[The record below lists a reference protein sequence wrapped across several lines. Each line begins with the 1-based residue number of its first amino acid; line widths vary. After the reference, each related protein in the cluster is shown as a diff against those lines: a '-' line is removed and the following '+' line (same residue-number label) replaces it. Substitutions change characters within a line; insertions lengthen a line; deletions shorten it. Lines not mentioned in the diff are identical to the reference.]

1 MAKGTAGS
9 HSKAAVA
16 GMVLIR
22 VFLGVFFLFSAS
34 AKVFVFGD
42 LPQDESV
49 LMIPATPPPAAA
61 TTGAPTVRQVPQ
73 LPPEPAPGSLDSK
86 PFIDELR
93 RATGEGGIFSSDDSV
108 LPFYADFLKHTVS
121 KYADLFGWLVIIGE
135 AAVGFF
141 LLLGLFTR
149 PTAFIAMII
158 STGYL
163 LATMHLFPPVGLA
176 ANSAFLAMELAV
188 LLSNAGKTAGVD
200 ALFGKKA
207 KSEE

>member
-9 HSKAAVA
+9 NSKAAVA
-16 GMVLIR
+16 GIVLIR
-22 VFLGVFFLFSAS
+22 LFLGLFFLFSAS

-42 LPQDESV
+42 GA
-49 LMIPATPPPAAA
+49 PAETPVVTSTPSSATTPGAPRRVAPPP
-61 TTGAPTVRQVPQ
+61 V
-73 LPPEPAPGSLDSK
+73 EPAPGSLDSG

-93 RATGEGGIFSSDDSV
+93 RATGEGGIFASDDNV
-108 LPFYADFLKHTVS
+108 LTFYANFLKQTVSQYADF
-121 KYADLFGWLVIIGE
+121 FGWLVIISE

-149 PTAFIAMII
+149 LTAFIAMII
-158 STGYL
+158 STAYL

-188 LLSNAGKTAGVD
+188 LLGNAGKTAGVD
-200 ALFGKKA
+200 ALFGKKG